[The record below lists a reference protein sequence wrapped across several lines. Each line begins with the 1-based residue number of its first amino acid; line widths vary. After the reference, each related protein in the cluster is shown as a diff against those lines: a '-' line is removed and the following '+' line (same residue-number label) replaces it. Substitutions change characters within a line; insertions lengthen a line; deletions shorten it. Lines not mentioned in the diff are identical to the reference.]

1 MNEVVPKVVERFITV
16 LACVFLFSVI
26 VLTLTGVGYV
36 VFLVIKNMR
45 AW

>member
-1 MNEVVPKVVERFITV
+1 MKEPITRVVERFVTI
-16 LACVFLFSVI
+16 LACVFLFAVI

-36 VFLVIKNMR
+36 VVLVIKNMR